1 MRNAAFGAFAEAEQL
16 ARDLTWSPEAVDS
29 AEVLFQVPP
38 DHFRSRRTFAG
49 PWPGAEK
56 VPLECFQPE
65 KEERIFVLGGCAD
78 VSREAAAALLRPV
91 NQMALGA
98 RIGQAAAALA
108 AREPKLEG
116 IRVAGKPSAS
126 ARPGVIREVAIE
138 QNHRA
143 EGTAH
148 GREHLRHSGGG
159 RIRRGGGRRRNRRG
173 ARRALPRDD
182 RAPGPC

>member
-1 MRNAAFGAFAEAEQL
+1 MRSAAFGSFAEAEQL

-49 PWPGAEK
+49 VWPGAEK

-98 RIGQAAAALA
+98 RDWPGGGGVGGQGAETRGHPRSRQALPVNA
-108 AREPKLEG
+108 ARGHPRG
-116 IRVAGKPSAS
+116 RD
-126 ARPGVIREVAIE
+126 
-138 QNHRA
+138 RA
-143 EGTAH
+143 EPSRGGGAH
-148 GREHLRHSGGG
+148 GREHLRSSGSG
-159 RIRRGGGRRRNRRG
+159 
-173 ARRALPRDD
+173 
-182 RAPGPC
+182 